1 MKGDSRY
8 TKMSKRNEVTRNGRS
23 RRAAAIAI
31 IIACMM
37 TCTAFGAD
45 TVPQKS
51 VLSATDAAAAGEQ
64 YTGEDAGNTDGSNG
78 GTDGQT
84 EGDAKAPTQPAGTD
98 PTESVDPT
106 EPTGDSSN
114 DPTDPTQQ
122 GDPTQITDPT
132 DPTVTTDPTKATKP
146 APIKKVVVVK
156 MKRIYKLKHRYK
168 LVAQKGLQFPI
179 VKWTTSNKKVVA
191 ITKSTAKPRKRGKAT
206 IRGYDTKGRLCKV
219 IYVTVML
226 GSDYTTFVARRG
238 YCAHAPENTLPA
250 FREAVR
256 KGFTG
261 IELDIW
267 ESKTSSK
274 KSRPCIIVSHDK
286 NLKHKTGKKI
296 KAYQLNWSNR
306 GKYKIRKNARGL
318 KKYGPQKV
326 PTLNEAIRCIN
337 KEAKRVGKNP
347 NKYLIEIDVK
357 CKLSDRAVKEVIR
370 LVGKRPVHILSSY
383 QSNLLK
389 FKKYR
394 KYRTTQCWYCSS
406 TTSTKKRFK
415 NIRFAGRHHYDGI
428 SIPYRYMNKK
438 TIRLAKSYGMQIGGY
453 NITSA
458 AAVQKWVRAG
468 CTRFNMRNKVFAR

>member
-1 MKGDSRY
+1 
-8 TKMSKRNEVTRNGRS
+8 MSKRNEVTRNGRS

-31 IIACMM
+31 VIACMM

-45 TVPQKS
+45 TAPQKS
-51 VLSATDAAAAGEQ
+51 VLSAADAAAAGEQ
-64 YTGEDAGNTDGSNG
+64 YTGEDAGNTDG
-78 GTDGQT
+78 TDGQT
-84 EGDAKAPTQPAGTD
+84 EGDVVDPTQPAGPD
-98 PTESVDPT
+98 PTESTDPT
-106 EPTGDSSN
+106 EPTVDPTA
-114 DPTDPTQQ
+114 PTDPTQQ
-122 GDPTQITDPT
+122 TDPTQATDPT
-132 DPTVTTDPTKATKP
+132 ATTKP
-146 APIKKVVVVK
+146 TTKPKPVPIKKVVVVK
-156 MKRIYKLKHRYK
+156 MKRIYKLKHTYK

-179 VKWTTSNKKVVA
+179 VKWTTSNKKVVS

-206 IRGYDTKGRLCKV
+206 IRGYDSKGRLCKV

-261 IELDIW
+261 IELDVW

-306 GKYKIRKNARGL
+306 GRYKIRKNARGL

-326 PTLNEAIRCIN
+326 PTLNEAIACIN
-337 KEAKRVGKNP
+337 TEAKRVGKDP
-347 NKYLIEIDVK
+347 NKYLIELDVK
-357 CKLSDRAVKEVIR
+357 CKLSDRAVKEIIR

-383 QSNLLK
+383 QSNLVK

-394 KYRTTQCWYCSS
+394 KYRTTECWYCSS

-415 NIRFAGRHHYDGI
+415 NIRFAGRHHFDGI